1 MTRECNSG
9 LEILLGGAL
18 MHSSIARL
26 LAIVLFVAGAAA
38 QAEQPSAT
46 KPSQPAEKT
55 APEPKATAQNLPV
68 VRLIATGGTI
78 AMKIDPVKKAPV
90 PAISGED
97 LIATVPEIE
106 KVARIEVQN
115 LFNVPSAYMDP
126 DRWIQL
132 QKAVAQALARP
143 EVAGVI
149 VSHGTDTL
157 EETAWFLDLTVD
169 SEKPVVLIGAQR
181 NASEKDFDGPRNL
194 LNAARICVAPG
205 ARRMGSMIA
214 LNNQINAAREAV
226 KTHTSDVETFKSG
239 DFGFLGVAENDRVIF
254 YRAPVRRQHVALRV
268 QEGQHLPRV
277 DIVELYG
284 GADGALVRAAVA
296 AGSRGLVI
304 QALGWGNI
312 NVPMFEAVKEVISK
326 GIPVVISTRVWNG
339 RVLPNY
345 GFQGGGKTLQEAGA
359 IFADNL
365 SPQKARIL
373 LMLGLQTTSNGP
385 EIQRLFDK

>member
-1 MTRECNSG
+1 MPSLTRMAP
-9 LEILLGGAL
+9 LAL
-18 MHSSIARL
+18 FLSC
-26 LAIVLFVAGAAA
+26 AAA
-38 QAEQPSAT
+38 QAQQRPAQPDAGSAQQQQ
-46 KPSQPAEKT
+46 S
-55 APEPKATAQNLPV
+55 LPV
-68 VRLIATGGTI
+68 VKLIATGGTI

-97 LIATVPEIE
+97 LLATVPEIAQ
-106 KVARIEVQN
+106 VARVEVQN
-115 LFNVPSAYMDP
+115 LSNVPSDYMDP
-126 DRWIQL
+126 DRWVQL
-132 QKAVAQALARP
+132 QKAVQEALGRP

-157 EETAWFLDLTVD
+157 EETAYFLDLTVD

-194 LNAARICVAPG
+194 LNAARICVSPG
-205 ARRMGSMIA
+205 SKRMGAMIA

-239 DFGFLGVAENDRVIF
+239 DFGFLGTADNDRVVWF
-254 YRAPVRRQHVALRV
+254 RAPVRRQHLALKAAG
-268 QEGQHLPRV
+268 ETQHLPRV
-277 DIVELYG
+277 DIVAMYG

-296 AGSRGLVI
+296 AGAKGLVI

-312 NVPMFEAVKEVISK
+312 NVPMFQAVKEQIAK

-345 GFQGGGKTLQEAGA
+345 GFEGGGKTLQQAGA

-373 LMLGLQTTSNGP
+373 LMLALQETRSP
-385 EIQRLFDK
+385 AELQKLFDR